1 MTRTLNFPVLQK
13 KGWPGNKDNITP
25 FYQNFPH
32 ITYLLQSTKSNELIF
47 FPYTAAGGCHS
58 ISKKREL
65 EKAVAEIGDWETL
78 CGNLGVPKAVLNELR
93 SSSMEN
99 GIKKSRCLEAYLNTG
114 DTCWEEVVE
123 VVADYPFY
131 NKKLARKIATD
142 HGVDYSSVIKD
153 EL

>member
-1 MTRTLNFPVLQK
+1 M
-13 KGWPGNKDNITP
+13 
-25 FYQNFPH
+25 
-32 ITYLLQSTKSNELIF
+32 
-47 FPYTAAGGCHS
+47 
-58 ISKKREL
+58 
-65 EKAVAEIGDWETL
+65 AEIGDWETL
-78 CGNLGVPKAVLNELR
+78 CENLDVRKAVINALH

-114 DTCWEEVVE
+114 EACWEKVVE
-123 VVADYPFY
+123 VVADHPFY